1 MLPLLRIVPAAGVLL
16 SLVIFM
22 LAVTPPRGSG
32 LPQAPAPARGPLID
46 AAEHPE
52 WRQFVLQAAYRRAHE
67 VERLRDL
74 PDTPAP
80 SEPALT
86 DVAPMLNVDPLP
98 PPPSEETL
106 ANLLPKPKSEV
117 ADAPVAAPAP
127 ATEPPPQPVAALQQ
141 EEAPAPSN
149 APAPVDIGETAA
161 VEIPAMLPRDRPA
174 LGKKP
179 QPKKARAKI
188 QRKTARVTKPKP
200 KPKRVAR
207 KTTQTQVQP
216 AERTGIFDV
225 MKNSVY

>member
-22 LAVTPPRGSG
+22 LAASPPRGSG

-52 WRQFVLQAAYRRAHE
+52 WRQFVLQAAYRRADE

-80 SEPALT
+80 AEPALT
-86 DVAPMLNVDPLP
+86 DIAPMLNVDPLP

-106 ANLLPKPKSEV
+106 ANLLPKPQPEMV
-117 ADAPVAAPAP
+117 DAPVAAPAP

-141 EEAPAPSN
+141 EEAPAASN
-149 APAPVDIGETAA
+149 APAPLDIGETAA
-161 VEIPAMLPRDRPA
+161 IESPAMLPRDRLPSA
-174 LGKKP
+174 KSRSRKRRVQKP
-179 QPKKARAKI
+179 NGRPRASPSRNPSRSASRARR
-188 QRKTARVTKPKP
+188 RKR
-200 KPKRVAR
+200 RLSR
-207 KTTQTQVQP
+207 
-216 AERTGIFDV
+216 R
-225 MKNSVY
+225 SVPVFSM